1 MTFHVN
7 HILLFKTFLYMTA
20 KKLGE
25 ILTIKYKWRSG
36 ITKLQDR
43 RPVFVLNFSSGI
55 NRKVDNCLCE
65 LDATLQDLSVHVFRF
80 FRSFTEA
87 TSDKVYATHQNKTPT
102 KMKK

>member
-43 RPVFVLNFSSGI
+43 RPAI
-55 NRKVDNCLCE
+55 
-65 LDATLQDLSVHVFRF
+65 
-80 FRSFTEA
+80 
-87 TSDKVYATHQNKTPT
+87 
-102 KMKK
+102 

>member
-1 MTFHVN
+1 MSSVVNFPENYTDIGQRTRELLTIKVENPKWALYNICVRSFFFKYKNSMTFHVN

-43 RPVFVLNFSSGI
+43 HPAI
-55 NRKVDNCLCE
+55 
-65 LDATLQDLSVHVFRF
+65 
-80 FRSFTEA
+80 
-87 TSDKVYATHQNKTPT
+87 
-102 KMKK
+102 